1 MDDITVVEKQ
11 LKRTTA
17 SDFRVVFRCDKNFPA
32 VIRNKELTRDGRP
45 FPTPFWLTCP
55 ALKKDISRIESAG
68 GLKSFQKKLK
78 EDHAA
83 RSELLNR
90 EKRIRK
96 SRKTLEGLAPDV
108 GITGNREPLRLKCLH
123 AHTADFLA
131 GEQNPIGRL
140 VMEDIAWPED
150 CQMCDR

>member
-55 ALKKDISRIESAG
+55 ALKKDIARIEAAG
-68 GLKSFQKKLK
+68 GLESFQIKL
-78 EDHAA
+78 EENDAA
-83 RSELLNR
+83 RAELLDR
-90 EKRIRK
+90 ERLIRQ
-96 SRKTLEGLAPDV
+96 SRANLNIPGADV
-108 GITGNREPLRLKCLH
+108 GLTGNREPLRLKCLH

-140 VMEDIAWPED
+140 VMKEITWPND
-150 CQMCDR
+150 CQICDR